1 MHGQRQPQH
10 AATSHEGLIGYKV
23 VREEKSNPEGHNM
36 AQGGEV
42 MGDGPDKGI
51 IGRVRMMVGRKPAP
65 RWCPSGI
72 SKTQRHRLQK
82 MWQREIAEK

>member
-1 MHGQRQPQH
+1 
-10 AATSHEGLIGYKV
+10 
-23 VREEKSNPEGHNM
+23 VREEKSNPEGHNL
-36 AQGGEV
+36 ARGSEV

-51 IGRVRMMVGRKPAP
+51 IGRVRMMVGRKPAL